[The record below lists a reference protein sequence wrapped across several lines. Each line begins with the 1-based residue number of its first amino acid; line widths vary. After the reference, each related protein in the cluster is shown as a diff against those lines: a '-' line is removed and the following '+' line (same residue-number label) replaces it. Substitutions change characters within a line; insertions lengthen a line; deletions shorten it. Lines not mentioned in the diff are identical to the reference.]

1 MPPSAPDRGDLV
13 SHWHRVAAALFATLG
28 LLAAACGQKDGVAG
42 TGGTTVVAD
51 GGGGGDDGSAAGPHE
66 AGPDDTSGVT
76 DDEIVIGLHAP
87 VTGASPLPQETFET
101 GKDVYWKFLA
111 QDDPEFLFGREAR
124 VVFRDDEFNPQRAVQ
139 VCREMVEEEGAFIL
153 VGGGGADQITA
164 CAQYADEAGVPY
176 FSAGV
181 NEEGLTD
188 LSTYFALSLTYA
200 QQAPLIVQR
209 IQDQG
214 LERVGVVVADTPSFQ
229 DGHDAFV
236 DAAEEAGL
244 DVVSDTTINKTAS
257 EAEALA
263 EAQELESANADVVFI
278 LTSPLVYLSVAAGA
292 RNQGY
297 EPTFIGPGITSGLDT
312 VTQFGCPN
320 VSNGEFFSPFPG
332 LDVID
337 ELDPDYLTAYEEF
350 GDGAEADDIGIA
362 LWGLNKTIGLMFQA
376 TGEDLGRAALM
387 NTIEEGEEFA
397 SDVYPP
403 VTYSPEAHFGGTG
416 AQLLKADCDQNEY
429 RTAEEFVELP
439 MGE

>member
-1 MPPSAPDRGDLV
+1 V
-13 SHWHRVAAALFATLG
+13 SHFAWPRVAAILAVSLALV
-28 LLAAACGQKDGVAG
+28 AAACGQKDGVAG
-42 TGGTTVVAD
+42 TGGSTVVAD
-51 GGGGGDDGSAAGPHE
+51 GGGNGGDGGGDGGDAAPHE
-66 AGPDDTSGVT
+66 AGPDDTSGVS

-101 GKDVYWKFLA
+101 GKDIYWKFLA

-124 VVFRDDEFNPQRAVQ
+124 VVFRDDEFNPQTAVS

-164 CAQYADEAGVPY
+164 CAQYAAEAGVPY

-188 LSTYFALSLTYA
+188 ASTYYALSLTYA

-209 IQDQG
+209 IQDEG

-244 DVVSDTTINKTAS
+244 EIVADSTINKTAS

-278 LTSPLVYLSVAAGA
+278 LTSPLVYLSVASGA
-292 RNQGY
+292 RNQGF
-297 EPTFIGPGITSGLDT
+297 EPTFIGPGITSGLNT
-312 VTQFGCPN
+312 VTQFGCPS
-320 VSNGEFFSPFPG
+320 VSNGQFFSPFPE

-337 ELDPDYLTAYEEF
+337 ELDPDFTPAYEEF
-350 GDGAEADDIGIA
+350 GGGDADDIGIA

-387 NTIEEGEEFA
+387 NTIEENQEFA
-397 SDVYPP
+397 SGVYPP
-403 VTYSPEAHFGGTG
+403 VTYTPEAHFGGTG
-416 AQLLKADCDQNEY
+416 AHLLQANCNQTQYD
-429 RTAEEFVELP
+429 TAEEFVELR
-439 MGE
+439 MGR